1 MSDDDLSDLSARAER
16 VRLML
21 FALAVVLVFLALHYS
36 RSALLLLPAYR
47 GLFRTHEP
55 AFANLLWKATQI
67 VLVLAAAAAFAGG
80 GVRGALR
87 SLGLDRGIGR
97 GLGWSFLGAV
107 PALVGMVLFGHPNP
121 HPLTWFLA
129 ITAAGSPLAEE
140 MVYRGFLFRQLY
152 VGARW
157 PFWLAILVNALPFA
171 LAHLYQ
177 ATDIGAGLLGTA
189 GILLITG
196 IGAAFGA
203 WLLARWDWSLWPAIG
218 FHAFLNAG
226 AYLFVMGESV
236 VSTPVVIP
244 FLAASVLAMA
254 GITIWRTG
262 GWRVTRPG
270 PSAVELAAA
279 ETSFRAAPAG
289 RGRAG

>member
-21 FALAVVLVFLALHYS
+21 FGLAVVVVFLALHYS

-47 GLFRTHEP
+47 ALFRSYEP
-55 AFANLLWKATQI
+55 AFPNLLWKATQC
-67 VLVLAAAAAFAGG
+67 VLVLLAAAAFAGG
-80 GVRGALR
+80 GVRGAFR
-87 SLGLDRGIGR
+87 ALGLDHGVAR
-97 GLGWSFLGAV
+97 GLGWSFVGAA
-107 PALVGMVLFGHPNP
+107 PALIGFALLGRVND

-129 ITAAGSPLAEE
+129 ITAVGSPLAEE

-196 IGAAFGA
+196 IAAAFGA
-203 WLLARWDWSLWPAIG
+203 WLFARWQWSLWPAIG
-218 FHAFLNAG
+218 FHAWLNAG

-236 VSTPVVIP
+236 VSTPLAIP

-279 ETSFRAAPAG
+279 EIEV
-289 RGRAG
+289 

>member
-1 MSDDDLSDLSARAER
+1 MSDDDLSDLSARTER

-21 FALAVVLVFLALHYS
+21 FGLAVVVVFLALHYS
-36 RSALLLLPAYR
+36 RSALLLLPPYR
-47 GLFRTHEP
+47 ALFRSYEP
-55 AFANLLWKATQI
+55 AFPNLLWKATQA
-67 VLVLAAAAAFAGG
+67 VLVLVAAAAFAGG

-87 SLGLDRGIGR
+87 SLGLDRRIGA
-97 GLGWSFLGAV
+97 GLGWSLLGAS
-107 PALVGMVLFGHPNP
+107 PALIGFALLGHLNP
-121 HPLTWFLA
+121 HPFTWFLA
-129 ITAAGSPLAEE
+129 ITAVGSPLAEE

-157 PFWLAILVNALPFA
+157 PFWLAIVVNALPFA

-177 ATDIGAGLLGTA
+177 ATDIGTGLVGTA

-236 VSTPVVIP
+236 VSTPLAIP
-244 FLAASVLAMA
+244 FLAAAVLAMA

-270 PSAVELAAA
+270 PSLVELAAA
-279 ETSFRAAPAG
+279 QIEV
-289 RGRAG
+289 